1 MGLAYRV
8 LLDKNKNAC
17 IDEFT
22 STDKA
27 FSSIESIL
35 DKQKLL
41 VNLDQALTR
50 ARIMGKNPL
59 MVKMYHNGK
68 FVKTLDV
75 HDDIWEDSNQLL
87 FKIFSNQRYIAQPL
101 YSDIK
106 LYFDDSE
113 IAHFHKENKRE
124 KKLRHERFKRGAF

>member
-22 STDKA
+22 STDKV

-59 MVKMYHNGK
+59 TVNMYHNGK

-75 HDDIWEDSNQLL
+75 HDDIWED
-87 FKIFSNQRYIAQPL
+87 
-101 YSDIK
+101 
-106 LYFDDSE
+106 
-113 IAHFHKENKRE
+113 
-124 KKLRHERFKRGAF
+124 